1 MDPLALIWV
10 GIVVF
15 LVVAFWLIG
24 RLYPGSGLQEIGLK
38 DGRQI
43 IERREALEA
52 EDLDQMLAAHN
63 ARRRSRGEP
72 ELTVDELELRVAE
85 TLHQQ
90 QRLREKILAE
100 RSGGS
105 VDEDIDQLLKATNA
119 RRRARGEAERTRDDV
134 RRELEQ

>member
-1 MDPLALIWV
+1 VDPLALIWV

-15 LVVAFWLIG
+15 LILAFWLVG

-43 IERREALEA
+43 IEQREALEA

-63 ARRRSRGEP
+63 ARRRRRGEP

-85 TLHQQ
+85 TLRDQ
-90 QRLREKILAE
+90 QRLREQYLAE
-100 RSGGS
+100 RGRDA
-105 VDEDIDQLLKATNA
+105 VDEDIDQLLAATNA
-119 RRRARGEAERTRDDV
+119 RRRARGEPERTRDDV
-134 RRELEQ
+134 RGDLET